1 MKRPSL
7 FMLGDDANSITRKQK
22 NQFVDVTEDYK
33 VPKAIVSNA
42 AALLQSIIDTCA
54 PLGIWVVVPKGD
66 YYLEAS
72 LVAKTGLKMI
82 LHKDAKMMRYH
93 NDCMVL
99 NGKTGDTVGQSDIW
113 IEGGQWDCRG
123 HLIAN
128 DGSAF
133 AMGYASRITLRNLK
147 IYNVNFSHGMEIC
160 AIDTADIEYCEG
172 YGFIDTGGTR
182 TMAEFIQIERGTT
195 SGFPYFGP
203 GDGTPC
209 KSIYISRAKIG
220 PSANAPSFNV
230 GAGSHDNIVNLG
242 AIGVHIRDCDFSL
255 AVETGL
261 QLRGLRDT
269 VVERVKAY
277 GKKGVEIGHDN
288 ATDTN
293 VIIKDSD
300 IKGTV
305 TSGIT
310 LDGVTKLVI
319 EHTKIDGYTNGIY
332 GLRSK
337 DIDIDK
343 KCDIS
348 GQTSDAV
355 AIVTF
360 SSDVNINRCI
370 IRKAGRHAFNIYD
383 NAQHFRLRDNVV
395 LDVAT
400 HVFALAGSN
409 TKHVQIT
416 GNTILDNTFTN
427 ALNATAG
434 ADNVVF
440 KDNVYPAAIAVP
452 ISSSATNS
460 DAVTTNNRTF

>member
-7 FMLGDDANSITRKQK
+7 NMLGDDAKSIGRKQK
-22 NQFVDVTEDYK
+22 NQFVDVVEDYK

-54 PLGIWVVVPKGD
+54 PLGIWVIVPKGD
-66 YYLEAS
+66 YYLESS
-72 LVAKTGLKMI
+72 LVAKTGTKML

-99 NGKTGDTVGQSDIW
+99 NGKSGDTVGQSDIW

-123 HLIAN
+123 HLIAD

-147 IYNVNFSHGMEIC
+147 IFNVNFSHGMEIC

-195 SGFPYFGP
+195 AGFPYFGT
-203 GDGTPC
+203 GDGTIC
-209 KSIYISRAKIG
+209 KNIYIKRAKIG
-220 PSANAPSFNV
+220 ASSVAPSFNV
-230 GAGSHDNIVNLG
+230 GAGSHDNIVNTG
-242 AIGVHIRDCDFSL
+242 ADGVYIVDCDFTL
-255 AVETGL
+255 AVETGM
-261 QLRGLRDT
+261 QLRGLKNT

-288 ATDTN
+288 ATETN

-348 GQTSDAV
+348 GQTSDAIT
-355 AIVTF
+355 IVTF
-360 SSDVNINRCI
+360 SSDININRVI

-383 NAQHFRLRDNVV
+383 NTQHYRVRDCMI
-395 LDVAT
+395 LDVTT
-400 HVFALAGSN
+400 HVFVLAGSN
-409 TKHVQIT
+409 TKHVQLT
-416 GNTILDNTFTN
+416 GNTVTDNTLTN
-427 ALNATAG
+427 IINASAG

-440 KDNVYPAAIAVP
+440 KDNVYPAGIAVP
-452 ISSSATNS
+452 INSAAVNS
-460 DAVTTNNRTF
+460 DVVAGNNRTF